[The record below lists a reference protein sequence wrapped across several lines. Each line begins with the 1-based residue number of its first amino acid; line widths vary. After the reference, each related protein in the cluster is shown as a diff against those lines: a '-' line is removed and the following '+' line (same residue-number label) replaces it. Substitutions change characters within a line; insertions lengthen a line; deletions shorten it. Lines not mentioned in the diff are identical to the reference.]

1 MPREE
6 FDLELQV
13 IRGALVDMTMMSAD
27 AIEMATTALLKRDL
41 QAAATVREIDGKLE
55 RTSREVDRRTY
66 QSLALQAPVARDL
79 RELVSAMKIGADIRR
94 MGSLA
99 HHIAKVAERRY
110 PGGSVPEDLVPI
122 FSKMGT
128 VAARIAVGA
137 GATLDARDAIDAG
150 RLAIDD
156 DAMDGLRRVLFRRLL
171 SDWPHGVESA
181 IDVALVGRYYERFA
195 DHAVAIAQ
203 MVVYLV
209 TGRIPEDAEPLR

>member
-6 FDLELQV
+6 FHLELQA
-13 IRGALVDMTMMSAD
+13 IRGVLVYMTMISVD
-27 AIEMATTALLKRDL
+27 AIEKATTALLERDL
-41 QAAATVREIDGKLE
+41 QAAATVREIDGRLE
-55 RTSREVDRRTY
+55 QTSREVDRRTY

-79 RELVSAMKIGADIRR
+79 QELVSALKIAADIRR

-99 HHIAKVAERRY
+99 HHVAKVAERRY
-110 PGGSVPEDLVPI
+110 PGGSVPEDLLPI
-122 FSKMGT
+122 FSKMGA
-128 VAARIAVGA
+128 VAARIASGA
-137 GATLDARDAIDAG
+137 GATLDARDAFDAG

-171 SDWPHGVESA
+171 SDWPHGIESA
-181 IDVALVGRYYERFA
+181 IDVALLGRYYERFA

-209 TGRIPEDAEPLR
+209 TGRVPEDAEPLR

>member
-6 FDLELQV
+6 FDLELQA

-27 AIEMATTALLKRDL
+27 AIEKATKALLGRDL
-41 QAAATVREIDGKLE
+41 QAATTVRKIDERLE

-110 PGGSVPEDLVPI
+110 PGRSVPEDLVPI

-128 VAARIAVGA
+128 VAARIAIGA
-137 GATLDARDAIDAG
+137 GSTLDARDAMDAG

-156 DAMDGLRRVLFRRLL
+156 DAMDGLRRVLFRRLF

>member
-6 FDLELQV
+6 FNLELQA

-27 AIEMATTALLKRDL
+27 AIEMATTALLERDL
-41 QAAATVREIDGKLE
+41 QAASVVREIDGKLE
-55 RTSREVDRRTY
+55 RTSRDVDRRTY

-122 FSKMGT
+122 FAKMGA
-128 VAARIAVGA
+128 VAARIAIGA
-137 GATLDARDAIDAG
+137 GATLNARDAFDAG

-171 SDWPHGVESA
+171 SNWPHGVESA

-209 TGRIPEDAEPLR
+209 TGRVPENAEPLR

>member
-1 MPREE
+1 MPRQE
-6 FDLELQV
+6 FHLELQA
-13 IRGALVDMTMMSAD
+13 IRGALVDMTMMSAN
-27 AIEMATTALLKRDL
+27 AMQKATTALLERDL
-41 QAAATVREIDGKLE
+41 QAAITVREIDGRLE

-79 RELVSAMKIGADIRR
+79 RELVSAMKIAADIRR

-99 HHIAKVAERRY
+99 HHIGKVAERRH

-122 FSKMGT
+122 FSKMGA
-128 VAARIAVGA
+128 VAARIASGA
-137 GATLDARDAIDAG
+137 GATLDARDAFDAG

-171 SDWPHGVESA
+171 SDWPHGIESA
-181 IDVALVGRYYERFA
+181 IDVALLGRYYERFA
-195 DHAVAIAQ
+195 DHAVAIAK

-209 TGRIPEDAEPLR
+209 TGRVPEDAEPLR